1 MKTCIIKSSLL
12 NMEKKPRYDAIKFQL
27 NRVIYLRTLPPKAA
41 HFNFE
46 QFLLLE
52 HCHYLAKICLLTILS
67 PSLILPCVY
76 FQSNSN
82 LFPMSPSSI
91 EI

>member
-1 MKTCIIKSSLL
+1 MHNQIIIIKYGK
-12 NMEKKPRYDAIKFQL
+12 NPRYDAIKLQL
-27 NRVIYLRTLPPKAA
+27 NRVINLRTLLHKAA
-41 HFNFE
+41 HFNFD

-52 HCHYLAKICLLTILS
+52 HSHYLAKICLLTILS

-82 LFPMSPSSI
+82 LFPI
-91 EI
+91 